1 MSTRHD
7 RRREPRDFKP
17 RDFIAV
23 KGPGRLQIRPQT
35 PRGWRMTLVWT
46 VALLAPHVPLTVLAV
61 WVDDTPREI
70 WVLLCL
76 APVLLINGLTI
87 WAMIRWMLNRA
98 EIVSPE
104 E

>member
-1 MSTRHD
+1 MTGND
-7 RRREPRDFKP
+7 RRGEP

-35 PRGWRMTLVWT
+35 PRGWRMTLFWILALIAPHLPLT
-46 VALLAPHVPLTVLAV
+46 LLAVR
-61 WVDDTPREI
+61 VDDTPQEI
-70 WVLLCL
+70 WALICI

-87 WAMIRWMLNRA
+87 WVMIRWMLNRA

-104 E
+104 G